1 MSNLLNDF
9 IFDPEN
15 YQKNYDLG
23 LEYYKLGQTASAICF
38 FLRCADR
45 CKTEDIDLAYECL
58 IHIGDCFFKQGN
70 RLEHVRC
77 MYKQALSLLPKRP
90 EAYYKLAHFEN
101 INSGYP
107 NAYFLCSQAFELC
120 DFKVKEFVYNCG
132 YTGEHC
138 ILFEKTTASWYWGK
152 VSESKDGLTNLYE
165 NHWNELTEEQKD
177 VVKKQ
182 LIEYHKVDI
191 ECVIDKFYADPN
203 SIEWGNLTKD
213 PETKDYL
220 ATELIN
226 GIYSKFFDV
235 EEGDVVFDIGA
246 SVGLFPLTVLKKNP
260 KEIHCFEPNK
270 VLFDAMTKNLKSFD
284 NLYLNNIGISE
295 KKGDEVF
302 LESTYA
308 YDNDSEKF
316 VSTTTFMDYVKSK
329 GIEKIDFLKTD
340 CEGGEWDI
348 FTKENYPW
356 IRNNVRKI
364 AGEFHIHGNPL
375 FRKKFIEFRDLYL
388 KNAENVVVFYSN
400 KNTDVYEIDVW
411 DDSSVEKISYCNVS
425 FELSPEFDWGPLNK
439 NFRNIIDEEIF
450 KERMYEQHFTV
461 DDGDVVV
468 DVGANCGAFTY
479 SILDKNPEHVFC
491 IEPSLEL
498 VQILD
503 SNLKNHKDKVTIID
517 RAISH
522 QTSNDALMSADG
534 VFIYNHDFD
543 TYKTINFKEFV
554 EKYNISKIDFL
565 KTDCEGGEW
574 DIFTEENRDYIRNN
588 VKKIVGEFHI
598 CNIENTVSKFK
609 IFRDL
614 YLKDVKNLHVY
625 ERSGKEV
632 TEKIFDDQ
640 FLEDYKKWWQ
650 EKCPDQ
656 GQLMVYVEYAT
667 QMKSHFGFSK
677 IQKSTTWIVDNFY
690 EDPDSIRKFALD
702 QDYHIGGIGRGYIGN
717 RTHQQFLF
725 PGLKERF
732 EEVMGRKITRWEDYD
747 MNGRFQ
753 YCWAG
758 QPRVWHMDNQMWG
771 GMIYLSPDAPFECG
785 TSLFAHKKTR
795 ARSRDDEGWGVSWT
809 GPGDPHLD
817 GTPFEPVDV
826 LGNVYN
832 RLVLFDASCIHSASE
847 YFGTVKE
854 NCRLWQMFFFD
865 TES

>member
-9 IFDPEN
+9 IFEPEN

-23 LEYYKLGQTASAICF
+23 LEYYKIGQTASAICF

-45 CKTEDIDLAYECL
+45 CKDEDIDLAYECL

-77 MYKQALSLLPKRP
+77 MYKQAISTLPKRP

-101 INSGYP
+101 TNGQYQ

-120 DFKVKEFVYNCG
+120 DFESKEFIHNSE
-132 YTGEHC
+132 YTGTHC
-138 ILFEKTTASWYWGK
+138 LLFEKTRASWYWGK
-152 VSESKDGLTNLYE
+152 VTESKDGLIKLYDD
-165 NHWNELTEEQKD
+165 HWGELTEFQKD
-177 VVKKQ
+177 VVKKH

-191 ECVIDKFYADPN
+191 GSVIDNFYANPN

-213 PETKDYL
+213 PETKDYI
-220 ATELIN
+220 ATELIS

-246 SVGLFPLTVLKKNP
+246 SVGLFPLTVLNKNP

-284 NLYLNNIGISE
+284 NLHLNNIGIGG

-302 LESTYA
+302 LETTYA
-308 YDNDSEKF
+308 YDDDSEKF

-348 FTKENYPW
+348 FTKENYSW
-356 IRNNVRKI
+356 IKNNVRKVT
-364 AGEFHIHGNPL
+364 GEFHIHKNPL

-388 KNAENVVVFYSN
+388 KNAKNVVVFYSN
-400 KNTDVYEIDVW
+400 KNADIYKIDVW
-411 DDSSVEKISYCNVS
+411 DDESVEKISYCNVS
-425 FELSPEFDWGPLNK
+425 FELSTE
-439 NFRNIIDEEIF
+439 
-450 KERMYEQHFTV
+450 
-461 DDGDVVV
+461 
-468 DVGANCGAFTY
+468 
-479 SILDKNPEHVFC
+479 
-491 IEPSLEL
+491 
-498 VQILD
+498 
-503 SNLKNHKDKVTIID
+503 
-517 RAISH
+517 ISH
-522 QTSNDALMSADG
+522 
-534 VFIYNHDFD
+534 F
-543 TYKTINFKEFV
+543 E
-554 EKYNISKIDFL
+554 
-565 KTDCEGGEW
+565 
-574 DIFTEENRDYIRNN
+574 
-588 VKKIVGEFHI
+588 
-598 CNIENTVSKFK
+598 
-609 IFRDL
+609 
-614 YLKDVKNLHVY
+614 
-625 ERSGKEV
+625 
-632 TEKIFDDQ
+632 
-640 FLEDYKKWWQ
+640 
-650 EKCPDQ
+650 
-656 GQLMVYVEYAT
+656 
-667 QMKSHFGFSK
+667 FSK
-677 IQKSTTWIVDNFY
+677 TYKSTTWIVDNFY
-690 EDPDSIRKFALD
+690 EDPDSVRKFALD

-717 RTHQQFLF
+717 RTLQQFLF

-732 EEVMGRKITRWEDYD
+732 EEVMGRKITGWQEYD

-832 RLVLFDASCIHSASE
+832 RLVIFDASCIHSASE

-865 TES
+865 TKS